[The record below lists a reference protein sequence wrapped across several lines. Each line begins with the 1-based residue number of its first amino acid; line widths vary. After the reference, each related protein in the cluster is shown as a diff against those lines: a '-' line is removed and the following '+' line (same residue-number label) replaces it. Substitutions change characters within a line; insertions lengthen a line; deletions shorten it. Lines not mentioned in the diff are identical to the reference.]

1 MEAASEAFHS
11 IPLIYVF
18 ISRPKFPVIRRHTGS
33 RVKGQEVLK
42 TGQEALDQTH
52 TPFLGYHVD
61 QPILRFHAAPQSRP
75 VGVKVGEELTAKLLQ
90 SDHLMRMENDVMEP
104 KRKRSFPINNVPL
117 DRLSISSMET
127 KQQGSDKQSKVVES
141 PRRRL
146 NPPPIDRIGMGRL
159 PNGRG

>member
-1 MEAASEAFHS
+1 DIRWREAAGRESRN
-11 IPLIYVF
+11 VF
-18 ISRPKFPVIRRHTGS
+18 LFS
-33 RVKGQEVLK
+33 
-42 TGQEALDQTH
+42 LDDTRSV
-52 TPFLGYHVD
+52 GVD

-127 KQQGSDKQSKVVES
+127 KQQGKVVES

>member
-1 MEAASEAFHS
+1 MQFCFCLLLPGLLSFTLLRCS
-11 IPLIYVF
+11 VDGL
-18 ISRPKFPVIRRHTGS
+18 
-33 RVKGQEVLK
+33 RVQP
-42 TGQEALDQTH
+42 QPARQ
-52 TPFLGYHVD
+52 VD

-127 KQQGSDKQSKVVES
+127 KQQGKVVES

>member
-1 MEAASEAFHS
+1 MQFCFCLLLPGLLSFTLLHCS
-11 IPLIYVF
+11 VDGL
-18 ISRPKFPVIRRHTGS
+18 
-33 RVKGQEVLK
+33 RVQP
-42 TGQEALDQTH
+42 QPARQ
-52 TPFLGYHVD
+52 VD

-90 SDHLMRMENDVMEP
+90 SDHQMRMENDVMEP

-127 KQQGSDKQSKVVES
+127 KQQGSNKQSKVVES

>member
-1 MEAASEAFHS
+1 MQFASIQKCFS
-11 IPLIYVF
+11 DIDILQYILINLLRLYL
-18 ISRPKFPVIRRHTGS
+18 I
-33 RVKGQEVLK
+33 Q
-42 TGQEALDQTH
+42 Q
-52 TPFLGYHVD
+52 VD

-127 KQQGSDKQSKVVES
+127 KQQGKVVES

>member
-1 MEAASEAFHS
+1 FSLCLHLCAHFVVALLHLLTLLCVSWWEFCLFL
-11 IPLIYVF
+11 PLF
-18 ISRPKFPVIRRHTGS
+18 CST
-33 RVKGQEVLK
+33 
-42 TGQEALDQTH
+42 
-52 TPFLGYHVD
+52 
-61 QPILRFHAAPQSRP
+61 PQSRP

-127 KQQGSDKQSKVVES
+127 KQQGKVVES

>member
-1 MEAASEAFHS
+1 MTRDLSESSEAA
-11 IPLIYVF
+11 
-18 ISRPKFPVIRRHTGS
+18 G
-33 RVKGQEVLK
+33 GQEVRHRSLP
-42 TGQEALDQTH
+42 G
-52 TPFLGYHVD
+52 PW
-61 QPILRFHAAPQSRP
+61 R
-75 VGVKVGEELTAKLLQ
+75 VKVGEELTPKLLQ